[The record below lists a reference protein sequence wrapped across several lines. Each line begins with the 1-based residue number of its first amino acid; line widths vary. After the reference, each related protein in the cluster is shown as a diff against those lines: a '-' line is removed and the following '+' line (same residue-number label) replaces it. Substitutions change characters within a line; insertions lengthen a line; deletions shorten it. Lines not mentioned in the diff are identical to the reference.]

1 MEFLLYT
8 NKIAL
13 DYYFTGFEHRN
24 RERLL
29 KKKRGKRVQLF
40 PVHGWLVCT
49 TRKTKESC
57 GGMLRRGKL
66 RAFRSEYDSQVGPT
80 KSK

>member
-1 MEFLLYT
+1 MEFQLYT

-13 DYYFTGFEHRN
+13 DYYFTGFEQQKPRKIA
-24 RERLL
+24 

-49 TRKTKESC
+49 TRKTKERC

-66 RAFRSEYDSQVGPT
+66 RAFIREYDSQVGPT